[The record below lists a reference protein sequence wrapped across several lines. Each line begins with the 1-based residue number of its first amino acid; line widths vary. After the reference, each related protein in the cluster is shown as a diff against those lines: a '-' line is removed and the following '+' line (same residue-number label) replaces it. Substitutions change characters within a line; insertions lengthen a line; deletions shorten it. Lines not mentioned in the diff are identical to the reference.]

1 MESKRVLAEHP
12 TLELVLWILGIF
24 IAIILSWQAL
34 NWAYNALPIYA
45 DKPETIVSYLK
56 MTILLVGLLLVAVM
70 VIILLLPKNKI
81 IDSQKEKEKVEK

>member
-1 MESKRVLAEHP
+1 M
-12 TLELVLWILGIF
+12 
-24 IAIILSWQAL
+24 

-70 VIILLLPKNKI
+70 MIILLLPKNKI